1 MTRLLEVDL
10 GFARGLTNRG
20 TFTEVMAAAGAL
32 EDEEVAVH
40 SVPANLAAAFVY
52 WCAKLHRRPGIRVF
66 GMDTPERTTNG
77 IRAFKAD
84 LKDGAT
90 LLDVRSPEEFEA
102 GHIPGAINIPW
113 DQPEGGLDSD
123 LRALASLYGPLGEDI
138 IVYCQSGIRAA
149 HTWFALHERLGVPRV
164 RNYDG
169 SWSDYSS
176 GYGSRYG
183 PRGAAHLTLN
193 S

>member
-1 MTRLLEVDL
+1 VTRLLEVDL
-10 GFARGLTNRG
+10 GFARGLANRG
-20 TFTEVMAAAGAL
+20 TFAEVMAEAGVL
-32 EDEEVAVH
+32 DDEEVAVH

-52 WCAKLHRRPGIRVF
+52 WCAKLHGRQGIQVY
-66 GMDTPERTTNG
+66 GMETLDRTVSG

-84 LKDGAT
+84 LLDGAR
-90 LLDVRSPEEFEA
+90 LLDVRSPGEFEA
-102 GHIPGAINIPW
+102 GHIPGAVNIPW
-113 DQPEGGLDSD
+113 DHPDGGLDGD
-123 LRALASLYGPLGEDI
+123 LSALAALYAPLGEDI

-169 SWSDYSS
+169 SWSDYVS

-183 PRGAAHLTLN
+183 PRAAA
-193 S
+193 

>member
-1 MTRLLEVDL
+1 MSRLLEVDL

-20 TFTEVMAAAGAL
+20 TFAEVLEQAGVA
-32 EDEEVAVH
+32 DGEEIAVH
-40 SVPANLAAAFVY
+40 SVPANLAAAYVY
-52 WCAKLHRRPGIRVF
+52 WCAKLHGRQGVVVYGVDAADRTPG
-66 GMDTPERTTNG
+66 D

-84 LKDGAT
+84 LKDGAR

-102 GHIPGAINIPW
+102 GHIPGAVNIPW
-113 DQPEGGLDSD
+113 DHPDGGLDGD
-123 LRALASLYGPLGEDI
+123 LPSLSALYGPLGEDV
-138 IVYCQSGIRAA
+138 IVYCHSGVRAA
-149 HTWFALHERLGVPRV
+149 HTWFVLHELLGIPRV

-169 SWSDYSS
+169 SWSNYSS

-183 PRGAAHLTLN
+183 PRVN

>member
-1 MTRLLEVDL
+1 MTKMLEVDL

-20 TFTEVMAAAGAL
+20 TFAEVMAEAGVL
-32 EDEEVAVH
+32 DGEEVAVH

-52 WCAKLHRRPGIRVF
+52 WCAKLHNRQGITVF
-66 GMDTPERTTNG
+66 GMETPERPAHG

-84 LKDGAT
+84 LKDAVT
-90 LLDVRSPEEFEA
+90 LLDVRSPEEYEA

-113 DQPEGGLDSD
+113 DHPDGGLDGN

-169 SWSDYSS
+169 SWSEYVS

-183 PRGAAHLTLN
+183 PRVSA
-193 S
+193 

>member
-1 MTRLLEVDL
+1 MSRLLEVDL

-20 TFTEVMAAAGAL
+20 TFAEAMTEAGVL
-32 EDEEVAVH
+32 EGEEVALH
-40 SVPANLAAAFVY
+40 SVPSNLAAAFVY
-52 WCAKLHRRPGIRVF
+52 WCAKLHGRQGVRVF
-66 GMDTPERTTNG
+66 GMDAPERKPNG

-84 LKDGAT
+84 LKDGAK

-102 GHIPGAINIPW
+102 GHIPGAVNIPW
-113 DQPEGGLDSD
+113 DQAEGGLDGD
-123 LRALASLYGPLGEDI
+123 LGVLASLYGPLGDDI
-138 IVYCQSGIRAA
+138 IVYCQSGIRSA
-149 HTWFALHERLGVPRV
+149 HTWFNLHERLGIPRV

-183 PRGAAHLTLN
+183 PRR
-193 S
+193 

>member
-1 MTRLLEVDL
+1 MEVDL
-10 GFARGLTNRG
+10 GFARGLANRG
-20 TFTEVMAAAGAL
+20 TFAEVMAQAGVL
-32 EDEEVAVH
+32 DDEEVAVH

-52 WCAKLHRRPGIRVF
+52 WCAKLHGRQGLRIFGI
-66 GMDTPERTTNG
+66 DTPDRTVAARRENG

-84 LKDGAT
+84 LKDGAQ

-102 GHIPGAINIPW
+102 GHIPGAVNIPW
-113 DQPEGGLDSD
+113 DHPDGGLDGD

-138 IVYCQSGIRAA
+138 IVYCQSGVRAA
-149 HTWFALHERLGVPRV
+149 HTWFALHERLGIPRV

-183 PRGAAHLTLN
+183 PRV
-193 S
+193 SP